1 MTEIKSICV
10 YCGSHP
16 GNDQIFVETAA
27 KFGKILANNGIRL
40 VYGAGVNGIMGA
52 VAQAVRDN
60 GGHVTGVI
68 PEFLVQREANSNPES
83 ICNEVMI
90 TRNMH
95 ERKQLMFEHAD
106 AFVTLPGGIG
116 TLEEIIEMMTWA
128 QLGRHEKPMGFLDVN
143 SFWKPL
149 FELMDHM
156 KASGFL
162 HTASKIRP
170 VISEDPATVVKL
182 LQNNSTDKT

>member
-10 YCGSHP
+10 YCGSQP
-16 GNDQIFVETAA
+16 GNSDIFMETATE
-27 KFGKILANNGIRL
+27 FGRILANNRINL

-52 VAQAVRDN
+52 VARSVRDN

-68 PEFLVQREANSNPES
+68 PEFLVQKEANSNPES
-83 ICNEVMI
+83 VCHKVLI

-128 QLGRHEKPMGFLDVN
+128 QLGRHEKPMGFLDVD

-149 FELMDHM
+149 FDLMDHM
-156 KASGFL
+156 KTSGFL
-162 HTASKIRP
+162 HTANKIQP
-170 VISEDPATVVKL
+170 IISNEPETVIKL
-182 LQNNSTDKT
+182 LQTQDTP